1 MDTHGLPPQM
11 HVFVRDWLS
20 ANNIV
25 LRSSNGHTL
34 IDSGYGKYSAL
45 TLALVESKRG
55 IDNEPLA
62 QLVNTHCHSDHIGGN
77 AALVARYGC
86 PIALPEGEVPL
97 VERWDTRELLLDYGG
112 QQCDRFSVDR
122 ALIDGTT
129 EIWGDLEWQVLA
141 APGHAMRAIVFYNA
155 EYGILISGD
164 ALWANGFGFVM
175 PAVMDPA
182 ALPATRATLDMLAGL
197 DVRTVIPG
205 HGDVFNEVRPALDRA
220 YQRLAAFEADQ
231 SRVAR
236 HALKGLLAFTLL
248 DRRSMPLR
256 ELPAYVATIGIF
268 RDMNA
273 ACLGLTPDALA
284 ALLVTELVKA
294 GVVTV
299 ADGNLVSA
307 S

>member
-1 MDTHGLPPQM
+1 MDTHGLPPQL

-20 ANNIV
+20 ANNV
-25 LRSSNGHTL
+25 LLKSHDGHVL

-45 TLALVESKRG
+45 TLALVASVRG
-55 IDNEPLA
+55 IGDEPLA
-62 QLVNTHCHSDHIGGN
+62 ALINTHCHSDHIGGN

-97 VERWDTRELLLDYGG
+97 VERWDTKELLLDYGG
-112 QQCDRFSVDR
+112 QHCDRFRVDR

-129 EIWGDLEWQVLA
+129 ENWGDLEWQVLA
-141 APGHAMRAIVFYNA
+141 APGHAMRAVVFYNA
-155 EYGILISGD
+155 EHRILISGD

-197 DVRTVIPG
+197 DIRTVIPG
-205 HGDVFNEVRPALDRA
+205 HGDVFNDVVPALDRA
-220 YQRLAAFEADQ
+220 YQRLTAFEADQ

-248 DRRSMPLR
+248 DRRSMPLC
-256 ELPAYVATIGIF
+256 ELPTYVATIGIF

-284 ALLVTELVKA
+284 ALLITELVKA

-299 ADGNLVSA
+299 ADGNLMSA
-307 S
+307 N